1 MNELIWEKIWNDFD
15 WSNLENIIKQMSID
29 VSIYVEEE
37 ISFEACRIMDRELFS
52 IVKLSIDGFI

>member
-15 WSNLENIIKQMSID
+15 WINLENIIKQMSID